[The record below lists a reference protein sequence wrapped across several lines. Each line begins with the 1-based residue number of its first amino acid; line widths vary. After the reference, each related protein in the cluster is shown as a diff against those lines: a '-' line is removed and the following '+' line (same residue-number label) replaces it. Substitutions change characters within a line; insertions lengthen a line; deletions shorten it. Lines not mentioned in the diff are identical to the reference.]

1 MAPYND
7 SPGTGTRNGSPA
19 GRGTGVG
26 ALAGGALF
34 VGLIG
39 LCALVISYNG
49 VFRLAE
55 YGHPRGGLLV
65 HVFPVTY
72 TLLLLMA
79 CWTSYLMRDAPPGRR
94 AWIDLVLIPL
104 LVLFAAVVM
113 VLNNLG
119 LIEAI
124 PQRVANVVV
133 AVAPLLALLTALLLW
148 MAVRAHLRSR
158 RRSGGARPAPRSDR
172 PTVLRARAV
181 VHDEEP
187 RTAGPDDGLSLEERL
202 LGLGLG
208 PTEAGPAKPEDGRS
222 ASPGTD
228 APRAGERPEPEPVV
242 VPVALSAVSAAPAAE
257 EGDAREEEPERA
269 DREEPEASV
278 RTLALPRRGQGA
290 GNPIKQAAENPPLVP
305 IAPEPGPGSETDD
318 GPEFEAGPAYGPEP
332 VSAPEPV
339 PTGPVDEGFEHD
351 PLPGDPVTDEA
362 EAPVREPE
370 VHGAGEPAAAGEYA
384 PAAGGGR
391 AAPPAAAGTPD
402 SSGEPD
408 LEEAAPEEAAP
419 DADGARA
426 AADAPPATGPL
437 PPDEGDDPDEAS
449 AQTPAFGISWEP
461 PEDDGDTWT
470 RAEYVPPVWTPPE
483 DDEAPE
489 PQEETAPAL
498 DHDTGPTVRAAFRIP
513 DDPMAASRSALSDDL
528 VDEGPV
534 WSPPASADRG
544 DPWSADRF
552 SPAVAGRGGDGGP
565 VADGA
570 GGPARTAV
578 QRPADTAPDTD
589 GPEPAS
595 GPDNPQTVR
604 PNSADTAPDTDG
616 PDPTAHT
623 RAQPAGHTPLFEP
636 ATAGTAD
643 DDEPLWPQARRPGG
657 PGAAPVPDAARPA
670 ETARHGDDHVAAD
683 AAYPRPAEAAAPA
696 AAAERSEHTRPAGEI
711 PSRDAHST
719 RADSATAPAPEVS
732 EPERSGVEHPAAPA
746 PATGRPEAAPVP
758 EPEGIRAEASPPAD
772 RPASAGTP
780 AAATPADGPLPPVSP
795 EGSGRIRRTGF
806 AAPAVP
812 PGAAR
817 PREVDDTDERPTE
830 PLRRRRP
837 LEKRPMVL
845 KPPRPPMPDFAAGP
859 PSRRVRS
866 EPLRPEE

>member
-187 RTAGPDDGLSLEERL
+187 RTAEPDDGLSLEERL

-208 PTEAGPAKPEDGRS
+208 PTEAGPAKPEDGLP

-242 VPVALSAVSAAPAAE
+242 VPVTLSAAPAVPAAE
-257 EGDAREEEPERA
+257 EEDAQGKETERA

-290 GNPIKQAAENPPLVP
+290 GNPIKQAAENPPLAP
-305 IAPEPGPGSETDD
+305 IAPEPESESVPEPDD

-332 VSAPEPV
+332 VLAPEPV

-362 EAPVREPE
+362 EAPVREPK
-370 VHGAGEPAAAGEYA
+370 VHGAVGPAAAGEYA
-384 PAAGGGR
+384 PAA
-391 AAPPAAAGTPD
+391 ASTPAT
-402 SSGEPD
+402 SGEPD
-408 LEEAAPEEAAP
+408 PEEPAPEEAAP
-419 DADGARA
+419 DADGTRA

-449 AQTPAFGISWEP
+449 AETPAFGISWEP

-534 WSPPASADRG
+534 WSRSASAGRG
-544 DPWSADRF
+544 GPWSADRF
-552 SPAVAGRGGDGGP
+552 SPAAEGRGGDGGP

-578 QRPADTAPDTD
+578 QRPADTAPDTAR
-589 GPEPAS
+589 PAPAS
-595 GPDNPQTVR
+595 GSDSPQTVR
-604 PNSADTAPDTDG
+604 PDSADDLPDVGG
-616 PDPTAHT
+616 PDRTAHT
-623 RAQPAGHTPLFEP
+623 HAQPAGHTPFSEP
-636 ATAGTAD
+636 ATAENAD
-643 DDEPLWPQARRPGG
+643 DDEPLWPEARRPGS
-657 PGAAPVPDAARPA
+657 PGAAPVPAAARPA
-670 ETARHGDDHVAAD
+670 ETARHGDDHDAAD
-683 AAYPRPAEAAAPA
+683 APYPRPAAEAAPA
-696 AAAERSEHTRPAGEI
+696 AAAERSERTRPAGEI
-711 PSRDAHST
+711 PSRDAPAT
-719 RADSATAPAPEVS
+719 RADSAAAPAPEVS
-732 EPERSGVEHPAAPA
+732 EPERPAAHT
-746 PATGRPEAAPVP
+746 PATGRPEAAPEP
-758 EPEGIRAEASPPAD
+758 EPERIRAEAAAPPAD
-772 RPASAGTP
+772 RPVSAGAP
-780 AAATPADGPLPPVSP
+780 AAAAPADGPLPPVSP